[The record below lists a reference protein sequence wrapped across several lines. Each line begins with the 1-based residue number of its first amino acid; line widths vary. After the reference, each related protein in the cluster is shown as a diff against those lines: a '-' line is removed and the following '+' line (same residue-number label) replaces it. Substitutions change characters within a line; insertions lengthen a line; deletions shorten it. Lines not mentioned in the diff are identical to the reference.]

1 MLSVA
6 EAEQCIRDNTRSFGT
21 RACELDGA
29 VGAILREDVA
39 ADRDLPPYDRVTMDG
54 IAISHE
60 AINSGQ
66 QPFVVQETLAAGQ
79 PAPELVDQHNCI
91 EVMTGAVLPSGC
103 DCVIPVERIETASG
117 QAVLESGYRPEVGQH
132 IHHQGSDY
140 PRGTVLL
147 HAGMRLRPP
156 DIAVLASV
164 GKKTVSV
171 AQEPKIAIVTTGDEL
186 VEIDATVL
194 AHQVRRSNDHAIAAT
209 LCKDGLSD
217 FSLTHVPDDRDQIES
232 SIRNALHNCDVVILS
247 GGVSM
252 GKFDYLPEVL
262 ENTDVRQVFHN
273 VSQRPGKP
281 MWFGVGPGEQSVF
294 ALPGNPVSAL
304 VCMRRFVV
312 PALRRAAGMAPTP
325 STIVRLAEMVRFK
338 PELTWFLPV
347 CLHRDDDGQIHAEPR
362 PPNTSGDFA
371 TLSKSDGF
379 VELERDRAE
388 FPRGHT
394 ATFFEW

>member
-1 MLSVA
+1 MLPVA
-6 EAEQCIRDNTRSFGT
+6 EAEQCICDNTRPFGT
-21 RACELDGA
+21 RACELDET

-54 IAISHE
+54 IAISHQ
-60 AINSGQ
+60 AIVSLQ
-66 QPFVVQETLAAGQ
+66 RSFLVQETLAAGQ
-79 PAPELVDQHNCI
+79 PAPELLDQHNCI

-103 DCVIPVERIETASG
+103 DCVIPVERIETANG
-117 QAVLESGYRPEVGQH
+117 KAVIESGYQPQVGQH
-132 IHHQGSDY
+132 IHHQGSDCR
-140 PRGTVLL
+140 RGTVLL

-171 AQEPKIAIVTTGDEL
+171 AQQPKISIVTTGDEL
-186 VEIDATVL
+186 VEVGEPVL

-209 LCKDGLSD
+209 LFQDGFSD
-217 FSLTHVPDDRDQIES
+217 FSLAHVPDDRDQLDS
-232 SIRNALHNCDVVILS
+232 SIRNALHNSDVVILS

-262 ENTDVRQVFHN
+262 ENAGVRLVFHK

-312 PALRRAAGMAPTP
+312 PALRQAAGMAPTQ
-325 STIVRLAEMVRFK
+325 STIVRLAETVRFK

-347 CLHRDDDGQIHAEPR
+347 RLIRDDDGQIHAEPR

-371 TLSKSDGF
+371 TLSTSDGF
-379 VELERDRAE
+379 VELERDRVE
-388 FPRGHT
+388 FPRGHA
-394 ATFFEW
+394 ATFFGW